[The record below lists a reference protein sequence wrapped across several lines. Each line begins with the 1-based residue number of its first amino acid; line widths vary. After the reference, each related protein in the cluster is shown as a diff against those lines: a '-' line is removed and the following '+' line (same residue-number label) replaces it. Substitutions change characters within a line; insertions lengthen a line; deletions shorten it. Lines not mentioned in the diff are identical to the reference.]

1 MALPNASEQIQEI
14 QQTEMQVVQ
23 SALSSDV
30 FMQMFMFQVKYYVIL
45 VMTIIPQWEIFIK
58 DIRSEVL

>member
-30 FMQMFMFQVKYYVIL
+30 FMQMFMFQVKLCDSGDDDHSPVRDFY
-45 VMTIIPQWEIFIK
+45 
-58 DIRSEVL
+58 